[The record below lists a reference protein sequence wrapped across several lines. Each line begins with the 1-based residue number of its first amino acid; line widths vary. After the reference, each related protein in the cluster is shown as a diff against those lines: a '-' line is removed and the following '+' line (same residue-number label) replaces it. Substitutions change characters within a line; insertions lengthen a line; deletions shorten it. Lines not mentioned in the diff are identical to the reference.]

1 MRIFQWIKANPLLL
15 LTLFLFAFIPLY
27 PKLPLLDI
35 KNTWV
40 YIRVEDFIIAL
51 AWVVFFIALIKKKA
65 TVRTPLS
72 IPILVFWIVGGL
84 ATINGILFIFPKLAN
99 VYPNLAIFNF
109 LRRVEYLS
117 VFFLAYSAIR
127 KKEAINPVV
136 ITLFLTILAIF
147 LYGMGQRMFG
157 LPAFETMNEEFAK
170 GIPLR
175 LSALSRIPSTFAGH
189 YDLAAYL
196 VLMIPILG
204 SMIFGYK
211 KWIVK
216 IAFFLLG
223 ASSLVLLLMTASRVS
238 FVVYMVSITLMLIF
252 QKQKKYIIPV
262 LFLSILLLK
271 SFTGISQRFLATF
284 QQVDLVVD
292 SRTGKAIGVASEY
305 GDGNIVIS
313 DELSNGENLPTG
325 SRYISLGGKGVGE
338 ESSITYK
345 RLVPGS
351 NQQEIITKAGK
362 VIVKKAFAYDVSFT
376 TRFQGEWPN
385 ALRAFERNVLLGSG
399 YSSIT
404 LATDNS
410 FLRMLGETG
419 LLGFFAFVGIF
430 IFVGIYLVRIL
441 PDVDDRRIKSLILG
455 VLAGNIGLA
464 LNGTLIDVYE
474 ASKVAFVLWILLGV
488 TLGLAHIYQKKKIN
502 YLSDIQKIFTST
514 PAFIIGLVVLGVL
527 IFSRSFANYFT
538 ADDFTWLRWAADC
551 KQIVLQT
558 GLDKCSSVIPTI
570 THYFTNSQ
578 GFFYRPGTK
587 AYFFLAYP
595 IFELFPTPFHVVS
608 FALHLIAT
616 VLIFFITKKMFKS
629 QIYGMLTALLFLIL
643 SVHAEAVY
651 WISVTGHLVT
661 AVCMLMALL
670 CFIYYKETKNKILFV
685 VSLLLVF
692 VSMFFHEY
700 GTTGPILLIA
710 YDLITDWKTAIRKP
724 LKKWYYLILLL
735 PIGIYYLMRV
745 STQSVWF
752 SGDYSYNLA
761 KLPFNIIG
769 NFVGYLSASVFGP
782 GVLPIFTSFRTI
794 ASHNLV
800 MTGAVAIGGLGL
812 VFIGLWSIRSHLK
825 GDVLKM
831 LLLSGAF
838 FIIPLLP
845 FLGLGN
851 ISSRYVYLSSFGAVF
866 FLGFLIKSLLENRK
880 RYTAKLSLVVLFI
893 AFLLI
898 SNLTQLNKINE
909 DWSKAGSIVNNT
921 LVGINLA
928 FAKPG
933 SLMPNPIFYFVNIPI
948 KYGDAWVFPL
958 GPEDALWFSFQDVH
972 LKTVLTNDE
981 KEAESLSDK
990 NPNISVFMYDQ
1001 DFNIGQYTPPITP
1014 TPSLPQSIVNKV
1026 VRPTSYVK

>member
-1 MRIFQWIKANPLLL
+1 MRISRWIKENPLLL
-15 LTLFLFAFIPLY
+15 ITLFLFAFIPLY

-40 YIRVEDFIIAL
+40 YIRVEDFLVAFAWL
-51 AWVVFFIALIKKKA
+51 AFFIALIRKKA
-65 TVRTPLS
+65 TLRTPLS
-72 IPILVFWIVGGL
+72 IPILVFWTVGAI
-84 ATINGILFIFPKLAN
+84 ATVYGVIFIFPKLAN
-99 VYPNLAIFNF
+99 VYPNLAFLNY
-109 LRRVEYLS
+109 LRRIEYLS
-117 VFFLAYSAIR
+117 VFFLAYSSIK
-127 KKEAINPVV
+127 KKEAITPIMV
-136 ITLFLTILAIF
+136 TLFITMLAIF
-147 LYGMGQRMFG
+147 LYGVGQRMFG
-157 LPAFETMNEEFAK
+157 FPAFQTMNEEFAK

-196 VLMIPILG
+196 ILLIPVLG

-211 KWIVK
+211 KWIVR
-216 IAFFLLG
+216 ILFFLLSV
-223 ASSLVLLLMTASRVS
+223 ASLILLLMTASRVS
-238 FVVYMVSITLMLIF
+238 FAVYMVSIAIMLIF

-262 LFLSILLLK
+262 FILSILLLK
-271 SFTGISQRFLATF
+271 SFTGISQRFAATF
-284 QQVDLVVD
+284 TQVDLVVD

-325 SRYISLGGKGVGE
+325 SRYINLAGGGQGQD
-338 ESSITYK
+338 SNITYK

-351 NQQEIITKAGK
+351 GQQEIITKAGK

-385 ALRAFERNVLLGSG
+385 ALKAFERNPLLGSG

-419 LLGFFAFVGIF
+419 LLGFFSFIGIF
-430 IFVGIYLVRIL
+430 VFVGIYLIRLVPEI
-441 PDVDDRRIKSLILG
+441 DDRRIKSLIWG

-502 YLSDIQKIFTST
+502 YLSDIRKIFTST
-514 PAFIIGLVVLGVL
+514 PTFIVGIVVVGFLVFASS
-527 IFSRSFANYFT
+527 FSNYFT

-551 KQIVLQT
+551 KQIIEQT
-558 GLDKCSSVIPTI
+558 GLQQCGSLISTI

-587 AYFFLAYP
+587 AYFLIAYP

-608 FALHLIAT
+608 IALHLAAT
-616 VLIFFITKKMFKS
+616 ILIFFISKKLLKS
-629 QIYGMLTALLFLIL
+629 QIYGFLVAIFFLFLSI
-643 SVHAEAVY
+643 HAEALY

-661 AVCMLMALL
+661 AVLILFALL
-670 CFIYYKETKNKILFV
+670 CFIYWRENRKRVLFV
-685 VSLLLVF
+685 AAFLSVF

-700 GTTGPILLIA
+700 GTTGPLLLIA
-710 YDLITDWKTAIRKP
+710 YDLIDDWKGARKNP
-724 LKKWYYLILLL
+724 MKKWYYLLLL
-735 PIGIYYLMRV
+735 VPIGIYYAMRLL
-745 STQSVWF
+745 SQSVWF
-752 SGDYSYNLA
+752 QGDYSYNMA
-761 KLPFNIIG
+761 KLPFNLLG
-769 NFVGYLSASVFGP
+769 NTVGY
-782 GVLPIFTSFRTI
+782 FTSSVVGPVILPFFTAVRTY
-794 ASHNLV
+794 ASHNLILSAVGVIVIAV
-800 MTGAVAIGGLGL
+800 MLGALIKFG
-812 VFIGLWSIRSHLK
+812 RKYLK
-825 GDVLKM
+825 NDARRM

-851 ISSRYVYLSSFGAVF
+851 ISPRYAYLSSFGVVF
-866 FLGFLIKSLLENRK
+866 FIGFVLQQFTWEERQYKVTMI
-880 RYTAKLSLVVLFI
+880 LV
-893 AFLLI
+893 ALI
-898 SNLTQLNKINE
+898 STVFISLHFNQLGKINK
-909 DWSKAGSIVNNT
+909 DWAKAGSIVNNT

-928 FAKPG
+928 YSQPG
-933 SLMPNPIFYFVNIPI
+933 SLSRNPIFYFVNIPI

-958 GPEDALWFSFQDVH
+958 GPQDALWFSFQDVS
-972 LKTVLTNDE
+972 LKTILTDTE
-981 KEAESLSDK
+981 KGAEDLADK
-990 NPNISVFMYDQ
+990 HPNVSVFMYDK
-1001 DFNIGQYTPPITP
+1001 DGNIGQYTPPTP
-1014 TPSLPQSIVNKV
+1014 TPTPGQAKAKSPVI
-1026 VRPTSYVK
+1026 PTPYGK